1 MATSWLLWVT
11 FISNLCYTNHMKC
24 TKKKISDTKVELK
37 VTLDA
42 ADLERA
48 RALVL
53 ADLAKNLKIQ
63 GFRKGKAPI
72 SMVEQSVSPNEVANE
87 TIDRAVRVFM
97 AEAFDSEDLAP
108 IAISGVDVE
117 KYVPNEMAEY
127 KITADVLPDV
137 KLGDYKKLKAKMPKT
152 EPTAKDVQE
161 VLDRITDA
169 YSEVT
174 KAERPAKN
182 GDIVIIDF
190 VGKKDGKAFDGGTA
204 KDYRLE
210 LGSGSFI
217 PGFEEAIITHEVG
230 DQFNIDLKFPDNYF
244 ESSLAGQPVVFEV
257 TLKEVDEKKKP
268 KQDDELAKKC
278 GDFKTIDEL
287 KADIKKNLEIQN
299 SHKANEEYREALVKE
314 FMEKSKVAAPEIL
327 IQDQLR
333 FIKDDMTRNAAGYG
347 MSFEEYLKNI
357 KQTEEEWEKEAR
369 KLAEARVKTS
379 LVLQVL
385 AKEQKISAT
394 NEEVEAK
401 IAELRDLYQKSK
413 EALNN
418 LKKPEVRQDI
428 RNRLIIDKTVD
439 FLVDQNK

>member
-1 MATSWLLWVT
+1 
-11 FISNLCYTNHMKC
+11 MKS

-48 RALVL
+48 RTAVL

-72 SMVEQSVSPNEVANE
+72 SMVEQSVSVNEVASE
-87 TIDRAVRVFM
+87 TIDRAVRMFM
-97 AEAFDSEDLAP
+97 GEAFDGAGLAP
-108 IAISGVDVE
+108 IAISGVEVE

-127 KITADVLPDV
+127 KITADILPDV
-137 KLGDYKKLKAKMPKT
+137 KLGDYKKLKAKMTKT
-152 EPTAKDVQE
+152 EPTAKEVQE
-161 VLDRITDA
+161 VVDRITDA

-174 KAERPAKN
+174 KADRPAKN

-230 DQFNIDLKFPDNYF
+230 DKFNIDLKFPENYH
-244 ESSLAGQPVVFEV
+244 EKSLAGQPVVFEV
-257 TLKEVDEKKKP
+257 ELKEVDEKKTP

-278 GDFKTIDEL
+278 GDFKTMDEL
-287 KADIKKNLEIQN
+287 KADIKKNLETQN
-299 SHKANEEYREALVKE
+299 FHKANEEYREALVKE

-327 IQDQLR
+327 IQDQLQ
-333 FIKDDMTRNAAGYG
+333 FIKNDMTRNAASYG
-347 MSFEEYLKNI
+347 MSFDEYLKNI
-357 KQTEEEWEKEAR
+357 GQTEEEWEKEAR

-394 NEEVEAK
+394 DEEVEAK

-413 EALNN
+413 EALDN
-418 LKKPEVRQDI
+418 LKKPEVKQDI

-439 FLVDQNK
+439 FIVDQNK